1 MMTNFRI
8 NNHVTRSSLIASM
21 KKAISIVLVML
32 MMFSLA
38 ACGNSSDN
46 TTAQTSGKENRVTT
60 EEQMST
66 QERAGDPIDEPNQEI
81 DEGVNLPTDT
91 EEDTEEVT
99 TEAPSNP
106 QPQGK
111 YTYTIYD
118 GIEISMDVNVDDYI
132 APNNKGVPYFKIYYL
147 AEDLGWEETKPN
159 DDGFGQQ
166 FDYHTSS
173 GPVVQFYV
181 AADNEKPDGWNENRL
196 SMIAYHFTDGA
207 PSYDFYYS
215 LDDIKDN
222 QKRRSL
228 FIYENA
234 NPVDYG
240 LPGGFGSAISRDDA
254 IMIAYLL
261 WEPTILDGE
270 TEAHSLLEKYNNGG
284 GAMITD
290 YLIDQ
295 LDQPSQKLRS
305 WRSFFMP
312 QSYDIVDYQKSHHK
326 LESLLYS

>member
-1 MMTNFRI
+1 MMTNFKNI
-8 NNHVTRSSLIASM
+8 HVTRSSLIASM

-60 EEQMST
+60 EEEMST

-132 APNNKGVPYFKIYYL
+132 VTNKKGDEFFHIYEL
-147 AEDLGWEETKPN
+147 AESLGWEGINPDE
-159 DDGFGQQ
+159 DGDSTMFSYQTNEGAVMK
-166 FDYHTSS
+166 FEVSS
-173 GPVVQFYV
+173 GDDY
-181 AADNEKPDGWNENRL
+181 ADGWDEYEFEKIDGIYSDFTTGAPDFGLYYDMNETGLQEKHTGSSIIINPDIDAAKYGIGGAFGKAASRDEVIL
-196 SMIAYHFTDGA
+196 IAY
-207 PSYDFYYS
+207 
-215 LDDIKDN
+215 
-222 QKRRSL
+222 
-228 FIYENA
+228 
-234 NPVDYG
+234 V
-240 LPGGFGSAISRDDA
+240 
-254 IMIAYLL
+254 L
-261 WEPTILDGE
+261 WEPTAYDGE
-270 TEAHSLLEKYNNGG
+270 SNIY
-284 GAMITD
+284 
-290 YLIDQ
+290 YLFDEYRGN
-295 LDQPSQKLRS
+295 SGTNC
-305 WRSFFMP
+305 
-312 QSYDIVDYQKSHHK
+312 SYYIR
-326 LESLLYS
+326 